1 MQRRSTTQDISWF
14 LDLRRHE
21 QLDLNPPYQRRSVW
35 NVKDR
40 RFFLDTVF
48 RGYPC
53 PPLFLHKTFGTAD
66 KTLYAVVDGKQRLQT
81 LFQFVDDEVALASD
95 YGDERFAGKRWSHL
109 GEAERKVFWDYVL
122 PVEFL
127 SFDPNDPHEVNQA
140 FDRLNRNMRKLE
152 PQELRHARW
161 DGWFLK
167 TVEAE
172 CEDATW
178 QTLGISTKARNK
190 RMKDA
195 QFISELLLV
204 VLDRK
209 QAGFD
214 QQALDD
220 AYAKFDDVEDLEPEL
235 DVDEVTEIVK
245 NAKQY
250 LVDMQTA
257 NGCIKAH
264 AGTLAVFYTL
274 WALIAL
280 HQDELPEA
288 AKFASVFAAFKTD
301 VDKLAEADGETAPPS
316 SLGSAETKT
325 LARAREFLQASRG
338 PSTDLSP
345 RQKRLDALRG
355 HLGDIGT

>member
-14 LDLRRHE
+14 IDLRRHE
-21 QLDLNPPYQRRSVW
+21 QLELNPPYQRRSVW

-53 PPLFLHKTFGTAD
+53 PPLFLHKIPGTAE
-66 KTLYAVVDGKQRLQT
+66 KTVYAVVDGKQRLQT

-95 YGDERFAGKRWSHL
+95 FGDARFDGKRWSQL
-109 GEAERKVFWDYVL
+109 DPSERKVFWDYVL

-167 TVEAE
+167 TVETE
-172 CEDATW
+172 CEDASW
-178 QTLGISTKARNK
+178 QTLGISTKARSK

-204 VLDRK
+204 AIERK

-214 QQALDD
+214 QQALDS
-220 AYAKFDDVEDLEPEL
+220 AYANYDDPEDPELALDIDDVA
-235 DVDEVTEIVK
+235 EVVK
-245 NAKQY
+245 SAKHY
-250 LVDMQTA
+250 LAGMQAT

-274 WALIAL
+274 WALIVL
-280 HQDELPEA
+280 HGEELPDPADFATIFSSFKVLVDRLGDDKAAPAPTPGSAA
-288 AKFASVFAAFKTD
+288 AKA
-301 VDKLAEADGETAPPS
+301 
-316 SLGSAETKT
+316 
-325 LARAREFLQASRG
+325 LARAEAFLQASRG
-338 PSTDLSP
+338 ASTDLSP

-355 HLGDIGT
+355 HLEDLKA